1 MKKNLSDFVSLNKN
15 VISHDLCDITVKEL
29 EESSGWRE
37 HTFAR
42 YDNGERIDYTT
53 EEDPQQHI
61 DPSALTVIPDLI
73 QVYWNVIYKYIAEDH
88 VASWHNSWAGF
99 EPLKFLRYTPDT
111 GMRKHCD
118 HVHSMFDG
126 QKKGIPV
133 LTVIGLFNDNFKG
146 GEFVLF
152 DDEVIP
158 MEKGDILVFPSIFLY
173 PHTVQ
178 KVTEG
183 VRYSGSSWVF

>member
-1 MKKNLSDFVSLNKN
+1 
-15 VISHDLCDITVKEL
+15 
-29 EESSGWRE
+29 
-37 HTFAR
+37 
-42 YDNGERIDYTT
+42 
-53 EEDPQQHI
+53 
-61 DPSALTVIPDLI
+61 
-73 QVYWNVIYKYIAEDH
+73 
-88 VASWHNSWAGF
+88 
-99 EPLKFLRYTPDT
+99 
-111 GMRKHCD
+111 
-118 HVHSMFDG
+118 MFDG

-152 DDEVIP
+152 DDEIIP